1 MAVHDIDDNNR
12 LDIVVGDSSGNIACI
27 KDDGMLLWEHEA
39 QDAITASVRF
49 GDVSGDGLVDV
60 VMVTNKG

>member
-1 MAVHDIDDNNR
+1 MGVHDIDGNNK
-12 LDIVVGDSSGNIACI
+12 LDMVVGDSSGNVACI

-39 QDAITASVRF
+39 HDPITAGVRF